1 MKIEIFD
8 TTLRDGAQG
17 AGINFNDD
25 DKIKVIHALDQIG
38 VSYIEAGMLCDA
50 HSRDFF
56 ARLGGLSLQNS
67 RLCAFGQTRRAGE
80 TCRENVFLP
89 DLAACPV
96 PCAVIYGK
104 SWLYQVSNVL
114 GTTAEENLAMIAD
127 TVRYLRAVGKE
138 VIFDAEHFFDGYAD
152 NAEYSLRVIDAA
164 LTAGASRVVLC
175 DTNGGM
181 LPDVIGL
188 ITKAVT
194 DRFGNIGIHC
204 HNDLGMAAACSVSA
218 VLSGAMHVH
227 GTISGIGER
236 CGNANLNTLIP
247 VLQLKLG
254 FDCIGDKIQKLTKTA
269 RFVNETANLAFS
281 ENEPFVGGY
290 AFTHKAGAHI
300 DGVNKAPR
308 TFEHIS
314 PEAVGNKRNILISG
328 LSGRAAVM
336 EKLRELIAERC
347 MGSDM
352 EEIGRS
358 LTEGTMS
365 KNDPLIIR
373 AAEMIKAKEA
383 AGYSYEDAGASLAL
397 VLDEAFGIR
406 RRSFDLLNFKVIVD
420 EDAEA
425 SDKAADE
432 MRSWAMI
439 KISVNGREELT
450 AGEGNGPVNAMD
462 VCLRRA
468 LSRFYPEIAEMHL
481 TDYKVRVLDS
491 SATASSV
498 RVLIES
504 TDGVSV
510 WRTIG
515 VSPDIINA
523 SWQALRDSVEY
534 MLSRK
539 IKSE

>member
-17 AGINFNDD
+17 AGINFNYD
-25 DKIKVIHALDQIG
+25 DKIKVIHALDAIG

-50 HSRDFF
+50 HSAAFF
-56 ARLGGLSLQNS
+56 GELGGLQLRNS
-67 RLCAFGQTRRAGE
+67 RLCAFTQTRRAGE
-80 TCRENVFLP
+80 ECKNEPFLP
-89 DLAACPV
+89 AVAAAPV
-96 PCAVIYGK
+96 PCAVVYGK
-104 SWLYQVSNVL
+104 SWLYQVAHVL
-114 GTTAEENLAMIAD
+114 GTTAEENLRMVAD
-127 TVRYLRAVGKE
+127 TVRYLRAAGKE

-152 NAEYSLRVIDAA
+152 NAAYSLRVLEAA
-164 LTAGASRVVLC
+164 LAAGASKVVLC

-181 LPDVIGL
+181 LPDVVGM

-194 DRFGNIGIHC
+194 DRFGAVGIHC
-204 HNDLGMAAACSVSA
+204 HNDLGMAEACTVSA
-218 VLSGAMHVH
+218 VLSGATQVH
-227 GTISGIGER
+227 GTVSGIGER

-254 FDCIGDKIQKLTKTA
+254 FDCIGERICKLTKTA
-269 RFVNETANLAFS
+269 RFVNETANLTFS

-300 DGVNKAPR
+300 DGVNKAPKA
-308 TFEHIS
+308 FEHIS

-328 LSGRAAVM
+328 LSGRAAVI
-336 EKLRELIAERC
+336 EKLRELMVERC
-347 MGSDM
+347 MACGM
-352 EEIGRS
+352 EQMAEK
-358 LTEGTMS
+358 LATGTVS
-365 KNDPLIIR
+365 KDDPAIIR
-373 AAEMIKAKEA
+373 AAELIKEKEA

-397 VLDEAFGIR
+397 VLDDAFGIR
-406 RRSFDLLNFKVIVD
+406 RRSFHLMDFKVIVD
-420 EDAEA
+420 GEAKDAE
-425 SDKAADE
+425 ADE
-432 MRSWAMI
+432 MRSRAMI
-439 KISVNGREELT
+439 KISVDGREELT

-468 LSRFYPEIAEMHL
+468 LMRFYPEIGEMHL

-491 SATASSV
+491 GATASVV

-515 VSPDIINA
+515 VSSDIINA
-523 SWQALRDSVEY
+523 SWQALCDSVEY
-534 MLSRK
+534 MLSRRERQ
-539 IKSE
+539 S